1 MKKNLAAF
9 LSLIFMFSIV
19 LLAIIFLSIF
29 VNVNFLYTLI
39 SFEIL
44 ALIMA
49 FLVGMQQKR
58 RLDVRIR

>member
-29 VNVNFLYTLI
+29 VDANFLYTLI
-39 SFEIL
+39 TFEIL

-58 RLDVRIR
+58 RLDVKIR

>member
-9 LSLIFMFSIV
+9 LSLTFMFSIV

-29 VNVNFLYTLI
+29 VDANFLYTLI
-39 SFEIL
+39 TFEIL

-58 RLDVRIR
+58 RLDVKIR